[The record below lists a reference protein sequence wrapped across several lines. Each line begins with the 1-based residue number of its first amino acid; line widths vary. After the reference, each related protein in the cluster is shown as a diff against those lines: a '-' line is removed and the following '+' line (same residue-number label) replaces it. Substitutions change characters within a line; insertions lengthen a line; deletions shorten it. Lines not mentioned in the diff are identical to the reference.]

1 MIDQPSKIPSTH
13 VAMVLI
19 ALSLGFLAGFS
30 STNKCVCSSFQTQ
43 DSTDNKAVI
52 VPQEQH
58 NCVATLDA
66 LDKTFDQRRQIR
78 VTQTAKQLTPP
89 SAKSYFDLFEPEAVC
104 FTDERFGGPQRYE
117 SFGDGPKFICGIDY
131 LRATTSSQAVAPAA
145 QSSSCL
151 VYSVGSKNQ
160 IAFEMAIKD
169 LLPACETHTFDPTLT
184 APYIGDA
191 YSTFHPWGL
200 GADNATATIRGGFQ
214 FKTQGVMSMY
224 RALGHA
230 GRHLDIL
237 KVDCEGCEFDS
248 MVPLFDAMARNEIQV
263 DQLLIELHIVQGDKP
278 EVFWKKVLDFFAAA
292 DRAKMRIFHKE
303 RNHWGCNGYNCLEYA
318 FASEDFLRRA
328 NADIA
333 CGSGPTSSS
342 S

>member
-1 MIDQPSKIPSTH
+1 MTDQPSKLPSTH
-13 VAMVLI
+13 FAMVLI
-19 ALSLGFLAGFS
+19 ALSLGYLAGFS

-43 DSTDNKAVI
+43 ESTDKASII

-78 VTQTAKQLTPP
+78 VTQTAKQLTAPHQLN
-89 SAKSYFDLFEPEAVC
+89 YFDLFEPEAVC

-131 LRATTSSQAVAPAA
+131 LRATTSSQAAA
-145 QSSSCL
+145 AESSSCL

-200 GADNATATIRGGFQ
+200 GADNATSTSSGG

-224 RALGHA
+224 RALGHV
-230 GRHLDIL
+230 GRRLDIL

-248 MVPLFDAMARNEIQV
+248 MLPLFDAIAQNEIQV
-263 DQLLIELHIVQGDKP
+263 DQLLIELHIFGED
-278 EVFWKKVLDFFAAA
+278 WKKVLDFFAAA

-303 RNHWGCNGYNCLEYA
+303 RNHWGCSGYKCLEYA

-328 NADIA
+328 NGDIV
-333 CGSGPTSSS
+333 CGGGTTSSS
-342 S
+342 